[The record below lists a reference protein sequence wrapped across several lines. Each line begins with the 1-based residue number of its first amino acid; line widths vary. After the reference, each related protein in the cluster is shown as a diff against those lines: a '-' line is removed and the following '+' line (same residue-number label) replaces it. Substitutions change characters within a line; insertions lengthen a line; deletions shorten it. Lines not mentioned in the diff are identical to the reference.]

1 MTDINISI
9 SVGELFDRYSILLI
23 KKNKII
29 DKDKIEFINR
39 EIESLQKYVLQY
51 DLISNDNF
59 KELIEINKKLWN
71 IEDNI
76 RLKEKN
82 NQFDEEFIN
91 LARNVYINNDKRAHI
106 KLNIN
111 KKYSSYY
118 REIKIYTATPA
129 SLDLK

>member
-23 KKNKII
+23 KQNKII

-39 EIESLQKYVLQY
+39 EIESLQKYVLKY
-51 DLISNDNF
+51 DLINNDNF
-59 KELIEINKKLWN
+59 KELININKKLWN

-91 LARNVYINNDKRAHI
+91 LARNVYINNDERAHI

-111 KKYSSYY
+111 NQYSSYY
-118 REIKIYTATPA
+118 REIKNYNNYNN
-129 SLDLK
+129 

>member
-71 IEDNI
+71 IEDSI

-91 LARNVYINNDKRAHI
+91 LARNVYINNDKRSHI

-129 SLDLK
+129 SIDLK